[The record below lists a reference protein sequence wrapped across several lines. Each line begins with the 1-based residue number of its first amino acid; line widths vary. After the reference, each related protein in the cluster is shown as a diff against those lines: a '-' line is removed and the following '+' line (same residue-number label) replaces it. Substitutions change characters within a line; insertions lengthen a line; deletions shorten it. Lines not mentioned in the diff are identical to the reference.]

1 MKIRSSQ
8 REQAPFDTHLG
19 RIVGIT
25 NIGHQPEFDY
35 GAGIAP
41 AKWKIEIT
49 YELVDTGMA
58 ADGRPFHVSEEVNNT
73 DNEKGTLFARAQAL
87 GLKVGDCGP
96 EWLNTPCMVSF
107 GPNAK
112 GNGKVQG
119 ISGVPASVPV
129 SDLRNDAY
137 CFDMDAEQPD
147 MSLWDTFSDFRKGK
161 IKKAMNLQETPLYAI
176 LLKNGE
182 LDSEV
187 NSEY

>member
-1 MKIRSSQ
+1 MKIRTSQ
-8 REQAPFDTHLG
+8 REEAPFNTHYG

-49 YELVDTGMA
+49 YELVDTAM

-73 DNEKGTLFARAQAL
+73 DNEKGTLYARAQAL
-87 GLKVGDCGP
+87 GTSCDSCGP
-96 EWLNTPCMVSF
+96 EWLNLPCAVQW

-112 GNGKVQG
+112 GRGKVQG
-119 ISGVPASVPV
+119 LSGVPSGAPV
-129 SDLRNDAY
+129 TDLQNESY
-137 CFDMDAEQPD
+137 FFDMEAEVPD
-147 MSLWDTFSDFRKGK
+147 MQLYDSFSDFRKGK
-161 IKKAMNLQETPLYAI
+161 IKKAMNLPETELYKI
-176 LLKNGE
+176 LLASGD
-182 LDSEV
+182 LDEQT